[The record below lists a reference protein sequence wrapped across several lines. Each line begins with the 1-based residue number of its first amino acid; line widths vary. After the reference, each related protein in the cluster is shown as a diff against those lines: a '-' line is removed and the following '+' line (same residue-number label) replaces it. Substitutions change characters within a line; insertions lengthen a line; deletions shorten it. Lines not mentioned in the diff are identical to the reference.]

1 MADIFVSYASQDR
14 SRVVPFAQRLA
25 AQGWSVWWDRT
36 IPPGKSFDEV
46 IEAAITDARCV
57 VVLWSKASIASDG
70 VQEEAEIGKRRNIL
84 IPAKIDPVEPPLEFR
99 FIQVADLTDW
109 HGQDDHV
116 GFSSLLGDVASILG
130 PSPQNLEKGEG
141 KTRLT
146 DEKRKTE
153 AATKQR
159 QIDEQKKQETA
170 ERQRLEQERRRAEEE
185 AKANARQPNR
195 ERRDRLKFTG
205 GTKTEPESVG
215 KDEKPKEPSQTK
227 PQPPHHEEHTPTH
240 LDDPTRIDQL
250 NRRPFAD
257 VMAIRI
263 REIWDLDR
271 QAGSLPTEA
280 RVKTEPM
287 SSTGS
292 NRKKGELSSAPSN
305 DHRSLAVHI
314 HGPWGAGKTSVL
326 NFLRKNLEAGTHG
339 QPWVVVDFNAWRH
352 QRTRPPWWTL
362 IHQVYQQTKSRLQH
376 ERPDIA
382 KTLRRR
388 WFVWRLRADW
398 LPVVMAALV
407 ILFLTLFVSGMLFGW
422 GGAEAVP
429 QGTTNGAGKHIETG
443 LKLLTALLAA
453 GAGAIALGR
462 SLLFGSAKAAQSYLE
477 FSQDPMGPIA
487 QLFQKLINAIGR
499 PVAIF
504 IDDLDRCDSDYVVEL
519 LEGIQTLF
527 RRADVTYVVAAD
539 RDWIRASY
547 EKHYGDFTELIT
559 QPARPLGYLFLE
571 KIFQVS
577 ASLPLLSPSLRDN
590 YWKALLKAT
599 ATGKSTDTETV
610 ARDAER
616 EAEKLISVNMTPS
629 EMENVIKDH
638 GKDPIKQHGLR
649 AVAAK
654 RISSRKSEKSRAHF
668 LQPFAGLLE
677 PNPRAMKRLINAY
690 GIQQA
695 VNFLEG
701 RRVDPRALAL
711 WTIIE
716 MRWPLLANLLTK
728 YPALISEFGQETKP
742 TDERI
747 PDDLK
752 DLFISPEIE
761 RVVQGNGI
769 SPPVALDAQLIQQA
783 VGLAVLEEPVKT

>member
-1 MADIFVSYASQDR
+1 MYGGAMLKAMKGLGFKPG
-14 SRVVPFAQRLA
+14 SRIKELISLSAAIQRLRFSHPDLDKRSA
-25 AQGWSVWWDRT
+25 TPALTRSTVLFATGELDPRIRRILEESRLKWASFQEMLGIEK
-36 IPPGKSFDEV
+36 IPPPIA
-46 IEAAITDARCV
+46 IED
-57 VVLWSKASIASDG
+57 
-70 VQEEAEIGKRRNIL
+70 
-84 IPAKIDPVEPPLEFR
+84 
-99 FIQVADLTDW
+99 ADLGT
-109 HGQDDHV
+109 Q
-116 GFSSLLGDVASILG
+116 L
-130 PSPQNLEKGEG
+130 
-141 KTRLT
+141 
-146 DEKRKTE
+146 
-153 AATKQR
+153 
-159 QIDEQKKQETA
+159 
-170 ERQRLEQERRRAEEE
+170 RRALKEFAANHRDCKIMDLPEITLAIVE
-185 AKANARQPNR
+185 AVIANPKSKGLPIRLSELGLDFENARI
-195 ERRDRLKFTG
+195 EITKFANVKPPPEFTS
-205 GTKTEPESVG
+205 GTKDEPESVG
-215 KDEKPKEPSQTK
+215 KDEKPKKPSKTK
-227 PQPPHHEEHTPTH
+227 PQPLRHEEHTPTH
-240 LDDPTRIDQL
+240 LDDPTRVDQL

-326 NFLRKNLEAGTHG
+326 NFLRKNLEAGTYG

-362 IHQVYQQTKSRLQH
+362 IHQVYQQTKSRLQD
-376 ERPDIA
+376 EKPGIA
-382 KTLRRR
+382 KKLRRR
-388 WFVWRLRADW
+388 WFIWRLRADW

-407 ILFLTLFVSGMLFGW
+407 ILFLMLFVSGMLFGW
-422 GGAEAVP
+422 GGTEAVS
-429 QGTTNGAGKHIETG
+429 QGATNGAGKHIETG

-487 QLFQKLINAIGR
+487 QLFQKLINAVEH

-547 EKHYGDFTELIT
+547 EKRYGDFTNLIT

-577 ASLPLLSPSLRDN
+577 ATLPLLSPSLRDN

-599 ATGKSTDTETV
+599 ETDKSTNTETV

-616 EAEKLISVNMTPS
+616 EAEKLISVNMTPI
-629 EMENVIKDH
+629 EMEKVIKDH

-654 RISSRKSEKSRAHF
+654 RISSSQSEKSRAHF

-701 RRVDPRALAL
+701 RRVDPRVLAL

-728 YPALISEFGQETKP
+728 HPTLISKVGQKTKP

-769 SPPVALDAQLIQQA
+769 SPPVALDAELIQQA
-783 VGLAVLEEPVKT
+783 VGLSVLEEPSEI